1 LFQAV
6 INLSYF
12 ISIIVKLVLITKGV
26 GMAATILVV
35 EDDAGI
41 RDMVCF
47 SLRHAGFQCE
57 AVSNAEQGLNV
68 LRQRQANLI
77 LLDWMLPGIDGIEF
91 IRRLRA
97 NEFIADIPVIM
108 LTAKGE
114 SEDMIKGLSVG
125 ADDYVNKP
133 FSPPELIARIKAV
146 LRRCEISENDQTE
159 LLTCGELVVDMK
171 SHRVTIDGERIDLG
185 PTEFRLLHFFMKNPD
200 RAYSRSQ
207 LLDHVWG
214 DTVYIE
220 ERTVD
225 VHIRRLRK
233 ALEPSNHDGLV
244 ETVRGVGYRFAGN

>member
-1 LFQAV
+1 
-6 INLSYF
+6 
-12 ISIIVKLVLITKGV
+12 
-26 GMAATILVV
+26 MATTILVV
-35 EDDAGI
+35 EDDTAI
-41 RDMVCF
+41 RDMVSF
-47 SLRHAGFQCE
+47 SLRHAGFVCE
-57 AVSNAEQGLNV
+57 AVGDAEQGLSS
-68 LRQRQANLI
+68 LKHRQPNLI

-97 NEFIADIPVIM
+97 AEYLADIPVIM

-114 SEDMIKGLSVG
+114 TDDMIKGLSVG

-146 LRRCEISENDQTE
+146 LRRCELPSVDDKE
-159 LLTCGELVVDMK
+159 LLEFGNLAMDMK
-171 SHRVTIDGERIDLG
+171 SHRVSIDGQRLDLG
-185 PTEFRLLHFFMKNPD
+185 PTEFRLLHFFMKNPE
-200 RAYSRSQ
+200 RAYSRGQ

-233 ALEPSNHDGLV
+233 ALEPTGNDELV
-244 ETVRGVGYRFAGN
+244 QTVRGVGYRFAAD